1 MVVKKSIGDILF
13 DILNTVFLVLLTL
26 ITLYPFVHVIA
37 GSISGPG
44 ALIGHKGALLWPKGT
59 PTLAAFGLVFRNPN
73 ILTGYKNTL
82 IVLVLGTAV
91 NIIMTSLG
99 AYVTSRK
106 QFAARRVMMFM
117 IIFTMY
123 FGGGMIPRY
132 LFLKNYLGM
141 GDHLGSLILPGAV
154 SAYNMI
160 IMRTAF
166 ASIPESLEE
175 SARMDGANDF
185 VILFRIIIPLSAA
198 TVAVMILFYGVSHWN
213 AWFDAMIFLRTRA
226 NYPLQLILR
235 EILVDDSTESMTMGM
250 SNDDVELLT
259 DNLKYATI
267 IIATLPI
274 LCVYPFIQK
283 HFVKGVMIG
292 AVKG

>member
-175 SARMDGANDF
+175 SARIDGANDF